1 MKTEESKDLLC
12 QYRCILQKAHQV
24 EDRLGEYVQ
33 AIEEFGLENPDTS
46 DAPVQCRDGL
56 LSPTEIL
63 HRAGTLADQ
72 LEQLMQQAATA
83 RDNVLTHILRQS
95 TDLAEYRKL
104 RETYVDSVDAAV

>member
-1 MKTEESKDLLC
+1 MNAEKSKDVLC
-12 QYRCILQKAHQV
+12 EYRCIFQQAHQV

-33 AIEEFGLENPDTS
+33 AIEEFGLENPAAS
-46 DAPVQCRDGL
+46 DEPIQCRDGL
-56 LSPTEIL
+56 LAPAEIL
-63 HRAGTLADQ
+63 RRAGTLADQ

-83 RDNVLTHILRQS
+83 RDNVLTQILRQS

>member
-12 QYRCILQKAHQV
+12 EYRCILQKAHQA

-33 AIEEFGLENPDTS
+33 AIEEFGLESLDT
-46 DAPVQCRDGL
+46 ANTPVQCRDGL
-56 LSPTEIL
+56 LSPAEIL
-63 HRAGTLADQ
+63 RRAGTLADQ

-83 RDNVLTHILRQS
+83 RDSVLTHILQQS